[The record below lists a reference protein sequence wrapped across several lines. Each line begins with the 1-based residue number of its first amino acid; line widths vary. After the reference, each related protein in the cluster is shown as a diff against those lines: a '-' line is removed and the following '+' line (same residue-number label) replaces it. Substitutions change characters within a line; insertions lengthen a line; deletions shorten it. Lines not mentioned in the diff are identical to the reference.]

1 MIDAEGELHA
11 LDGARLCVLA
21 GFTAA
26 FLFDRALAD
35 EIGRGRVL
43 IVGRLELLDAP
54 GGVGWASGRCG
65 RAYYSPALLL
75 IELVA
80 HASGE
85 LPEIAL
91 GLCIVWVE
99 HEVLEMPE
107 PPAKVLKALALLKK
121 TGNLCADFPGFGQ
134 GFGVIEIAERDKR
147 LVSLEFEI
155 DDIGHGGWE
164 QR

>member
-54 GGVGWASGRCG
+54 SGVGWASGRCG

-80 HASGE
+80 HA
-85 LPEIAL
+85 PIAPR
-91 GLCIVWVE
+91 LCIVRVK
-99 HEVLEMPE
+99 HEVLEMPRS
-107 PPAKVLKALALLKK
+107 ASAAQ
-121 TGNLCADFPGFGQ
+121 GNLC
-134 GFGVIEIAERDKR
+134 VIA
-147 LVSLEFEI
+147 
-155 DDIGHGGWE
+155 
-164 QR
+164 